1 MTAAAPQTP
10 ADALEAALGALAG
23 AYADALTAIAA
34 TPDGRAA
41 FAGAVRVG
49 EVLRELSQDAAAVRA
64 AITADVRARLIRSAV
79 HR

>member
-10 ADALEAALGALAG
+10 ADALEAALGALAR

-41 FAGAVRVG
+41 SRVR
-49 EVLRELSQDAAAVRA
+49 
-64 AITADVRARLIRSAV
+64 
-79 HR
+79 